1 MIFRFTLSLSLF
13 CLSLIMTGCT
23 TLFSEQEWSENYALM
38 DGVNASSSQMI
49 DGDLNTVGLTE
60 TIGKRAAY
68 GSSWGSVASIKFPE
82 KKNIRRTVIHSDNIK
97 KLNIYV
103 DKGGSALSE
112 TDWHLIKE
120 IKGVKSYPIVIP
132 LLNTFSTDHLRI
144 LVTDTTDDD
153 AIRRREKAGVRQSAT
168 PREKKCPELMVTR
181 NLVPNT
187 PPESVKLRF
196 TAINLIQKL
205 RQQNLTRNAK
215 VSLMRYSNRIKHISC
230 VDMRFKLKRDTIE
243 P

>member
-1 MIFRFTLSLSLF
+1 MIFRFTLSLSIF

-38 DGVNASSSQMI
+38 DGVNASSPQMI
-49 DGDLNTVGLTE
+49 DGDLNTVGLTKA
-60 TIGKRAAY
+60 IRKRAAY
-68 GSSWGSVASIKFPE
+68 GSTWGSVVSIKFPE
-82 KKNIRRTVIHSDNIK
+82 KKNIRRIVIHSDNIK

-112 TDWHLIKE
+112 TDWRLIKE

-153 AIRRREKAGVRQSAT
+153 AIRRREKAGVRQSTT
-168 PREKKCPELMVTR
+168 PKEKEMSGANGDKKSRPKYPARISEIEIYGYKSAAETKAAKSDTQREGQ
-181 NLVPNT
+181 
-187 PPESVKLRF
+187 F
-196 TAINLIQKL
+196 DAI
-205 RQQNLTRNAK
+205 
-215 VSLMRYSNRIKHISC
+215 
-230 VDMRFKLKRDTIE
+230 FE
-243 P
+243 